1 MLGYRRLLPAPQHI
15 MNRFTLSTLSVLLLI
30 TLTALQAAVKPNTLF
45 TDNAVL
51 QQGIPVPVWGTA
63 NDGEK
68 VTVTFAGQKVET
80 VAKDG
85 KWKVALSALKACEEP
100 QTMTIA
106 GENTINIKNVLVGEV
121 WVCSGQSNM
130 EFTLDRAANA
140 ATEIPSAN
148 YPKLRMFNVAKS
160 AAIQPQTEENGAWK
174 ECSPQNVRGFSAV
187 GYFFG
192 RDLLKSRGGA
202 VGMIHPSWG
211 GTPAQSWTSLTGLE
225 KDPELEGY
233 VKAIGKVVADYP
245 QASAKWN
252 QESPAYQLAAK
263 QWEEEVGKEFNPKLA
278 QWNNDV
284 KQAQAER
291 KPKPPAPVP
300 SRPKPVAPVNP
311 AGPIAGPLA
320 APTLLYNAMIAPL
333 IPYAIKGA
341 IWYQGE
347 SNANKPEEY
356 RTLFPRMIADWREKW
371 GQGDFPFLF
380 VQIAPYSG
388 QPPEIREAQLVS
400 WKKTPNTA
408 MAVITDVGDA
418 ADIHPTRKE
427 PVGARLALAAR
438 ALAYGDKSEY
448 SGPVFDASTI
458 AGNKATLTFS
468 HVGGGLVAKDGAL
481 KGFTIA
487 GNDKK
492 FVAAEAHIVG
502 NTVVVSSANVAAPV
516 AIRYGWA
523 NVPDVNLFN
532 KDGLPATP
540 FRTDDWSKTP

>member
-15 MNRFTLSTLSVLLLI
+15 MNRFTLSTLSALLLI

-320 APTLLYNAMIAPL
+320 TPTLLYNAMIAPL

-468 HVGGGLVAKDGAL
+468 HVGGGLVAKYGAL